1 MRDPGK
7 AGWLLP
13 PDPSPLR
20 DGDVQSGSLAFLPPR
35 GARGS
40 WGDRGGGA
48 ADAVGLSWLRALP
61 LPAAVGFTHWL
72 LLVLSEPNSQPGQD
86 AGPCAV
92 QMVETPLNEML
103 RDGRGVPAKQSS

>member
-13 PDPSPLR
+13 PDPSLLR

-35 GARGS
+35 GARGVTVVEVLLMP
-40 WGDRGGGA
+40 WGSPGFKPCPC
-48 ADAVGLSWLRALP
+48 P
-61 LPAAVGFTHWL
+61 LAVGFARWL
-72 LLVLSEPNSQPGQD
+72 RLVLSEPNSQPGQD
-86 AGPCAV
+86 AGPCTV